1 MAQNELKLFTDLHL
15 FDGMTSKQ
23 IAIIA
28 AAIEVFAAKGYAN
41 SSTHEI
47 AVKAGVAEGN
57 IFSKFKNKAG
67 LLQAIIA
74 PVVDA
79 IFPTQMNTFLAAQL
93 EKEFPTLEDF
103 IRSLV
108 EDRVAFLRSHAQLLK
123 IFLAEIIYNDEIRR
137 QVINNLPKTYWQ
149 HVNEAVD
156 AMKQKGLLVDW
167 ANQEIIRLM
176 WSTLGGSFM
185 SYLFFDQPLSAAN
198 VERLITGLTNSLK
211 PQK

>member
-1 MAQNELKLFTDLHL
+1 MTQNELKLFTDLHL

-79 IFPTQMNTFLAAQL
+79 VFPSQMNTFVQAQL
-93 EKEFPTLEDF
+93 GKEFFTLDDF

-123 IFLAEIIYNDEIRR
+123 IFLAEIIYNDDIRH

-149 HVNEAVD
+149 NVNEAFD
-156 AMKQKGLLVDW
+156 TMKQKGLLVNWD
-167 ANQEIIRLM
+167 NREIIRLM

-185 SYLFFDQPLSAAN
+185 SYLFFDQPMTPAN
-198 VERLITGLTNSLK
+198 VAQLITGLTNSLR